1 MVENDDFTR
10 NKIWENG
17 DFTIKDD
24 GSWGTQAS
32 KTGSYTWFIV
42 RKVGSIV
49 GGFMVDTSNWVQYIY
64 IYLNIFQ
71 YRGTTS
77 SNPYAFL
84 GWGDIIGKHPI
95 TVDIIPVEMGM

>member
-1 MVENDDFTR
+1 
-10 NKIWENG
+10 
-17 DFTIKDD
+17 
-24 GSWGTQAS
+24 
-32 KTGSYTWFIV
+32 
-42 RKVGSIV
+42 
-49 GGFMVDTSNWVQYIY
+49 MVDTSNWVQYIY

-95 TVDIIPVEMGM
+95 TVDIIPVEMVM